1 MTAGRAAVAKRS
13 RKPRGP
19 LEYSD
24 LESMD
29 AALTAPHA
37 VAMFAR
43 LPSAKDTG
51 RSRDYPE
58 SVYLGFELVKAVFRS
73 ARRTEHNL
81 GDEQIWH
88 RFLDA
93 LIKAVPSDRRL
104 KALRNSEQAPIRAYH
119 YRHAARTWLQEV
131 QEDLKE
137 AFRDAAAELAQQLG
151 QCTVDGP
158 STPNRPQ
165 LSGATKWDGHVM
177 KPLHTRRKVVD
188 QETGEVTEVLGDADA
203 DDFKTGAGWKHGLE
217 FVYGLTGGNGTE
229 WSQVVVDFDWVSK
242 HGLEVATAEKRM
254 VAVKER
260 LPGMDA
266 VLYDAA
272 MSGEVIGRLSGDL
285 GLAVVSPV
293 SAAKAATDDKPRVE
307 KSKFI
312 RTYTHQH
319 NGRDCR
325 HSMYYYGG
333 RIVETGKR
341 AGDGSLPVR
350 ELRYLGARR
359 KVNEAE
365 FDRREAEKN
374 GTPSTRRARRGG
386 RDVPAYQWY
395 AEYEMQCGD
404 HVDIVRE
411 RTLTDLTLDKI
422 NRSENV
428 RQVPPGTCLYKELYP
443 HRSSIEGF
451 NSWADGRFWL
461 RRARCKGA
469 DRQQLEQL
477 GMLCLYNALVWRA
490 NQHQL
495 APPDALPDAA

>member
-1 MTAGRAAVAKRS
+1 VTNRGPALAKRP
-13 RKPRGP
+13 RKPRS
-19 LEYSD
+19 LMEYSD
-24 LESMD
+24 LEAMD

-43 LPSAKDTG
+43 LPGAKETG

-58 SVYLGFELVKAVFRS
+58 PVYLGFELVKAVFRS

-104 KALRNSEQAPIRAYH
+104 KALRNSGQEPIRAFH
-119 YRHAARTWLQEV
+119 YRYAARTWLNEV
-131 QEDLKE
+131 REDLKE
-137 AFRDAAAELAQQLG
+137 AFRDGAAELAQQLG

-165 LSGATKWDGHVM
+165 LCGATKWDGHVM
-177 KPLHTRRKVVD
+177 KPLHTRRKLVD
-188 QETGEVTEVLGDADA
+188 KETGEITEVKGDADA
-203 DDFKTGAGWKHGLE
+203 DDFKTGTGWKHGLE
-217 FVYGLTGGNGTE
+217 FVYGLTGGNGNE
-229 WSQVVVDFDWVSK
+229 WSQVVVDLDWVSK
-242 HGLEVATAEKRM
+242 HGLEVKTAEQRM

-272 MSGEVIGRLSGDL
+272 MSGEVIGRLSGDH

-293 SAAKAATDDKPRVE
+293 SAAAAATDDKPRVE

-325 HSMYYYGG
+325 HSLYYYGG

-350 ELRYLGARR
+350 ELRHLGPRR
-359 KVNEAE
+359 KANQAE
-365 FDRREAEKN
+365 LDRREAEKN
-374 GTPSTRRARRGG
+374 GTQSTRRARRGG

-395 AEYEMQCGD
+395 AEYELQCGD
-404 HVDIVRE
+404 HVDVIRE
-411 RTLTDLTLDKI
+411 RSLTDLTVDKI

-428 RQVPPGTCLYKELYP
+428 RQIPPGTCLYKELYP

-451 NSWADGRFWL
+451 NSWVDGRFWL

-477 GMLCLYNALVWRA
+477 GMVSLYNALVWRA

-495 APPDALPDAA
+495 APPDDLASAA